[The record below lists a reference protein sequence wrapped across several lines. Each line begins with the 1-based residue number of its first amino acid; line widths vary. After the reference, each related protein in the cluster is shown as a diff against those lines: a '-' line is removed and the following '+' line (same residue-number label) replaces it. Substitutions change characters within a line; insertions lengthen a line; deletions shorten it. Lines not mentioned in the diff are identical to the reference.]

1 MSTYDELWDIH
12 LQAEAEDDH
21 EFDTAARRAYYRRVN
36 AHKFAQAQ
44 EDRDTGNE
52 LDPLL
57 FEEPIEEEEDA

>member
-1 MSTYDELWDIH
+1 VSTYDELWDIH
-12 LQAEAEDDH
+12 LQREEEEEG
-21 EFDTAARRAYYRRVN
+21 EFDAAARRAYYRRVN

-57 FEEPIEEEEDA
+57 FEETPEEEEDA

>member
-1 MSTYDELWDIH
+1 VSTYDELWDIH
-12 LQAEAEDDH
+12 LQREAEDDH
-21 EFDTAARRAYYRRVN
+21 EFDTAARRAYYRRVY

-57 FEEPIEEEEDA
+57 FEEREEEEA

>member
-12 LQAEAEDDH
+12 LQREEEEEG
-21 EFDTAARRAYYRRVN
+21 EFDASARRAYYRRVN
-36 AHKFAQAQ
+36 RHNFLQAQ

-57 FEEPIEEEEDA
+57 FEETPEEEEDA